1 MSKDN
6 IRKVMEYWQES
17 AEQDFKIAEYLLKGK
32 KYSAS
37 LFFCHLMIEKILKAL
52 VVKKTKKHSPYTHKL
67 VNLAKIVN
75 LKLTNEQI
83 DDLTT
88 ITEFNIAGRYDE
100 IKFSFY
106 KKCTKEYS
114 DKYFKI
120 SKNLYFDFKK
130 QL

>member
-1 MSKDN
+1 MNKIN
-6 IRKVMEYWQES
+6 FQKLVKYWQES
-17 AEQDFKIAEYLLKGK
+17 AEQDYATAEFLLKGK
-32 KYSAS
+32 RYSAS

-52 VVKKTKKHSPYTHKL
+52 VVKKIKKHSPFTHKL
-67 VNLAKIVN
+67 VDLAKMADI
-75 LKLTNEQI
+75 KLTNKQI

-88 ITEFNIAGRYDE
+88 ITAFNIAGRYDE

-130 QL
+130 LL